1 MKKIKK
7 KKGLKGLDGLT
18 GLSGFAN
25 SIMALGIQ
33 TIAMTIVLQTIRE
46 AGEAEQRTHLL
57 ELKKMKATYI
67 IIRTKKIKRININ
80 ISDLQDFIKK
90 FLKNHKNYKL
100 EKNNIGKLDKDDKK
114 EMFYYQ
120 LTRIYKPK
128 PVKISKDCCSKCGR
142 YFDDYD

>member
-7 KKGLKGLDGLT
+7 KKGLKGLKS
-18 GLSGFAN
+18 LSGWADGMFSLSMGFIAM
-25 SIMALGIQ
+25 SIMIR
-33 TIAMTIVLQTIRE
+33 IMRE

-80 ISDLQDFIKK
+80 ISGLQDFIKK

>member
-7 KKGLKGLDGLT
+7 KKGLKGLKS
-18 GLSGFAN
+18 LSGWADGMF
-25 SIMALGIQ
+25 SLSMGF
-33 TIAMTIVLQTIRE
+33 IAMSLALQIMRE

-80 ISDLQDFIKK
+80 ISGLQDFIKK